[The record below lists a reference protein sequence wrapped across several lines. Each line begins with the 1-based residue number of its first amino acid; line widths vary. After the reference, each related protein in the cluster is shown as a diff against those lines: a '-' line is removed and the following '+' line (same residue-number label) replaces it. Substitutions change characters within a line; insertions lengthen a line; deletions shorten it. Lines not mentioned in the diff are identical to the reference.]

1 MYVYEYTQVK
11 YPAKPRQRQ
20 SFSWKSYIQQAVLN
34 WVITLKSTDI
44 LHKAVTMSEYDTEA
58 QGGDGADGGQQRN
71 SNLSSN
77 IDTRYVRSLEGIVK
91 IIAFVS

>member
-1 MYVYEYTQVK
+1 
-11 YPAKPRQRQ
+11 
-20 SFSWKSYIQQAVLN
+20 
-34 WVITLKSTDI
+34 
-44 LHKAVTMSEYDTEA
+44 MSEYDTEA